1 MLKGISVVV
10 VPVKNRKKAIEFY
23 KRKLGMKVA
32 TDAPDMDWV
41 ELAVPKS
48 KGPTISLIQP
58 DPKWGKKTYEDTMK
72 FIGENT
78 VLIFST
84 DDIKATY
91 AELKEKGV
99 KISKPKKQEWGGWW
113 SEFEDQD
120 GNEYGLSQ
128 E

>member
-1 MLKGISVVV
+1 MFKGISVVV

-23 KRKLGMKVA
+23 KKKLGLKVT
-32 TDAPDMDWV
+32 TDAADMNWV
-41 ELAVPKS
+41 EFTVPKS
-48 KGPTISLIQP
+48 KGSTIALIQP
-58 DPKWGKKTYEDTMK
+58 DPKWGKKTYEDTIK

-78 VLIFST
+78 GIILST

-91 AELKEKGV
+91 RELKEKGV
-99 KISKPKKQEWGGWW
+99 KISKPKKQEWGWW
-113 SEFEDQD
+113 AEFEDQD